1 MLSSMNVKKMITA
14 CFLFIFLGCSLAG
27 SIAAQNGKPDKKA
40 EKAAREKE
48 REEAEKALKA
58 YTGCAFA
65 GSELAILRTDRIT
78 KKKEESLSRQ
88 TPEGIRNVSRTDSYR
103 VMIGFLE
110 DDGRQND
117 PFLGGSVRY
126 FANVRPDR
134 SKPEE
139 YPNDNQVVIGNLK
152 YYISVDKALEIREPQ
167 EKQYNGFTTYS
178 IYRSALTGNSL
189 GQSLIF
195 DDANKIITTVYFLNM
210 PTELYGKH
218 FKTIDEWKNLR
229 EKFLESYT
237 KCIDENLKK

>member
-1 MLSSMNVKKMITA
+1 MLSSIDVKKITAA

-48 REEAEKALKA
+48 REEIEKALKA
-58 YTGCAFA
+58 YTVCAFT
-65 GSELAILRTDRIT
+65 GSDLAILKTDRIT

-88 TPEGIRNVSRTDSYR
+88 TPEGDKSISRTDSYR

-110 DDGRQND
+110 DYGKQND
-117 PFLGGSVRY
+117 PFLGGLVRY

-139 YPNDNQVVIGNLK
+139 YPNDKQVVIGNLK
-152 YYISVDKALEIREPQ
+152 YFISIDKSLETQEPL
-167 EKQYNGFTTYS
+167 EKQYNGFNTYS
-178 IYRSALTGNSL
+178 IYRPALTGNTL

-195 DDANKIITTVYFLNM
+195 DDANKIITTIYFLNM

-218 FKTIDEWKNLR
+218 FKTIDEWKPLR
-229 EKFLESYT
+229 EKFLDSYT
-237 KCIDENLKK
+237 KCVDENLKK